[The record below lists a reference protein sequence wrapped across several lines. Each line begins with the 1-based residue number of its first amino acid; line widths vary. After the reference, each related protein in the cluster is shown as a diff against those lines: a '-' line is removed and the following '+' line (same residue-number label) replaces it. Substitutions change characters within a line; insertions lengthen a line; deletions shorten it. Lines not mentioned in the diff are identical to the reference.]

1 LSCRAL
7 SLVAV
12 LLSVL
17 CSLAGG
23 VASHARAAEGAASAP
38 LELEKLMTLLASSRG
53 VRANFTEVRR
63 LSILSEPIETRGV
76 LYFAP
81 PDRLARHTAS
91 PGSASIVVDGERVV
105 FRDELGR
112 QVLDLGASE
121 VARSLVENL
130 MALLRGDLAALRERF
145 SVDFQPDGGQW
156 VLDLEPRG
164 RAVRAIIAQ
173 IRARGNG
180 RGLGSVETLE
190 TNGDT
195 TLMVFEDVRTGLDF
209 EPADLERFFSFERP
223 DEDP

>member
-130 MALLRGDLAALRERF
+130 MALLRGD
-145 SVDFQPDGGQW
+145 
-156 VLDLEPRG
+156 RG